1 MNLFGTFTPS
11 LVFRVDQLICC
22 CIDQRDET
30 QETKRNLPH
39 QPVTTVILH
48 IISLLWPRPPPLRAL
63 CSSDNF
69 CHQRDSCAIKMISVL
84 LWKLYFIPPRWYF
97 KKGCQWG
104 MTMVCTLFKQ
114 INILLLFFE
123 NTNCHS
129 DIFIYYVYLH
139 ILEKDNSSLKYW
151 SIVKTSSWESHH
163 HHKELFY
170 PDFIVNLLTLWFA
183 DIGWIMDSLLW
194 WPLCS
199 HVHHQLWVWA
209 LLCYQIQCTM
219 NIINIIQIINVKSI
233 NFNFVHIPA
242 LKDIQV
248 HL

>member
-1 MNLFGTFTPS
+1 MKLKKRSETFHTNLLLLSFYILYHYYDPA
-11 LVFRVDQLICC
+11 
-22 CIDQRDET
+22 
-30 QETKRNLPH
+30 PH
-39 QPVTTVILH
+39 HSEHSVLVTTSATRGTHVQSKWYQFCSENC
-48 IISLLWPRPPPLRAL
+48 IS
-63 CSSDNF
+63 
-69 CHQRDSCAIKMISVL
+69 
-84 LWKLYFIPPRWYF
+84 IPPRWYF

-114 INILLLFFE
+114 INKLYCFLKTQIVIL
-123 NTNCHS
+123 
-129 DIFIYYVYLH
+129 IYLYIMYVYIFWKKTTLVC
-139 ILEKDNSSLKYW
+139 
-151 SIVKTSSWESHH
+151 IVKTPSWGSHH

-219 NIINIIQIINVKSI
+219 NTINIIQIINVKSI
-233 NFNFVHIPA
+233 EFNFVHIPA

>member
-1 MNLFGTFTPS
+1 MTP
-11 LVFRVDQLICC
+11 
-22 CIDQRDET
+22 
-30 QETKRNLPH
+30 
-39 QPVTTVILH
+39 
-48 IISLLWPRPPPLRAL
+48 PPPLRAL

-114 INILLLFFE
+114 INKLLLFFE

-209 LLCYQIQCTM
+209 LLCYKIQCTM